1 MKNKPIIIV
10 AGEPKSIFFEIF
22 FKSIK
27 KKIYKSPIILISNKE
42 NLKFH
47 MKKLNFKKKFR
58 LINFQEIN
66 KIKIN
71 NNVINL
77 INVPNKNPKNLN
89 STKKFMTECFDI
101 AFKLL
106 KKKFTYKFINGPI
119 NKSKFLDKK
128 FNGMT
133 EYISK
138 KFKISN
144 SAMLIYNKSLSV
156 CPLTTHIPIKFVTK
170 NITKKFIIQKTILV
184 NDFFVKKIGIKPKIA
199 VTGLNPHCE
208 STHNFSEDNKIIKP
222 AIKLLKKKGFK
233 IDGPHPA
240 DTIFLKQNRKK
251 YNVVI
256 GMYHDQVLTPFKS
269 LKEYDAINVTL
280 GLPFYRVS
288 PDHGPNEKM
297 VYKNLSN
304 PLSLIKALDFL
315 DNK

>member
-10 AGEPKSIFFEIF
+10 AGELKSIFFEIF